1 MKDLYRD
8 CGYADSFHVLY
19 TIIYIYP
26 RACKLTKISSLKH
39 IICDMHRKYNETVWV
54 KKQVKISGD
63 VASEIS
69 THKNASAHTSSKRR
83 DALEG
88 CTKGRQ
94 SRQDDKSADENN
106 L

>member
-1 MKDLYRD
+1 M
-8 CGYADSFHVLY
+8 G
-19 TIIYIYP
+19 
-26 RACKLTKISSLKH
+26 
-39 IICDMHRKYNETVWV
+39 
-54 KKQVKISGD
+54 KKTGD

-69 THKNASAHTSSKRR
+69 AHKNASAHTSSERR